1 MTFKLKSGN
10 TTSFKSMGSSPAK
23 QTTTHYKYGTKK
35 SERKIEFSKRHEAE
49 KAKEKTTRPK
59 KGQGKLIKGGQNW
72 PGETEGQDEN
82 KIFNDKGEHI
92 GDWVNGKKVMHKIP
106 NDDNRPQN
114 N

>member
-1 MTFKLKSGN
+1 MFKLKSGN
-10 TTSFKSMGSSPAK
+10 APKFKAMGSSPLK
-23 QTTTHYKYGTKK
+23 SHDGTKSSSSHYADGTPK
-35 SERKIEFSKRHEAE
+35 SEREQEFSERHEVE
-49 KAKEKTTRPK
+49 LAKED
-59 KGQGKLIKGGQNW
+59 QNW

-106 NDDNRPQN
+106 NDDNRPKN